1 MFSAGGSKPS
11 DVITCPK
18 QIDSLNNLRV
28 IQTQKVFY
36 IQHVNDL
43 NVLTKGC

>member
-1 MFSAGGSKPS
+1 MFSASWSKPS

-18 QIDSLNNLRV
+18 QIDILNNLRV